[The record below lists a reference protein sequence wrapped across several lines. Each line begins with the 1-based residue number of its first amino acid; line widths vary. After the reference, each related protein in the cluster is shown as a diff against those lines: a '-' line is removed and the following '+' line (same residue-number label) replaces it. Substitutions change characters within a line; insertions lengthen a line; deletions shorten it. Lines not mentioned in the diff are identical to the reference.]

1 MDCTNCI
8 YYQACNSIFINF
20 CGKVVNR
27 YKDGCQNFK
36 SNNEFFI
43 IQKQQF
49 AYWIGKTTTSTNIK
63 TTYNDKVQDE
73 TVRTIVKSVV
83 EWAQQVYQD
92 CEGPEKLQKALEKA
106 SAILNEKGI
115 TISDEELNML
125 IESAVY
131 GLKQGITSTETL
143 LVEGTTEE
151 TKEQEAE

>member
-1 MDCTNCI
+1 MNWLDILNQCLDILLPAVASVIAVILGVLAT
-8 YYQACNSIFINF
+8 
-20 CGKVVNR
+20 K
-27 YKDGCQNFK
+27 
-36 SNNEFFI
+36 
-43 IQKQQF
+43 
-49 AYWIGKTTTSTNIK
+49 IK
-63 TTYNDKVQDE
+63 TTYNDRVKDE

-106 SAILNEKGI
+106 SIILNEKGI

>member
-1 MDCTNCI
+1 MNWLDILNQCLDILLPAVASVIAVLLGVLAT
-8 YYQACNSIFINF
+8 
-20 CGKVVNR
+20 K
-27 YKDGCQNFK
+27 
-36 SNNEFFI
+36 
-43 IQKQQF
+43 
-49 AYWIGKTTTSTNIK
+49 IK

-115 TISDEELNML
+115 TISNEELNML

>member
-1 MDCTNCI
+1 MNWLDILNQCLDILLPAVASVIAVILGVLAT
-8 YYQACNSIFINF
+8 
-20 CGKVVNR
+20 K
-27 YKDGCQNFK
+27 
-36 SNNEFFI
+36 
-43 IQKQQF
+43 
-49 AYWIGKTTTSTNIK
+49 IK

-83 EWAQQVYQD
+83 EWAQQVYKD
-92 CEGPEKLQKALEKA
+92 CDGPEKLQKALEKA

>member
-1 MDCTNCI
+1 MNWLDILNQCLDILLPAVASVIAVILGVLAT
-8 YYQACNSIFINF
+8 
-20 CGKVVNR
+20 K
-27 YKDGCQNFK
+27 
-36 SNNEFFI
+36 
-43 IQKQQF
+43 
-49 AYWIGKTTTSTNIK
+49 IK

>member
-1 MDCTNCI
+1 MDWLTVLNQCLDI
-8 YYQACNSIFINF
+8 LLPAVASVISVLL
-20 CGKVVNR
+20 GVLAAK
-27 YKDGCQNFK
+27 
-36 SNNEFFI
+36 
-43 IQKQQF
+43 
-49 AYWIGKTTTSTNIK
+49 IK
-63 TTYNDKVQDE
+63 TAYDNKVQDE
-73 TVRTIVKSVV
+73 IVRTIVKSVV

>member
-1 MDCTNCI
+1 MNWLDILNQCLDILLPAVASVIAVILGVLAT
-8 YYQACNSIFINF
+8 
-20 CGKVVNR
+20 K
-27 YKDGCQNFK
+27 
-36 SNNEFFI
+36 
-43 IQKQQF
+43 
-49 AYWIGKTTTSTNIK
+49 IK

-92 CEGPEKLQKALEKA
+92 CDGPEKLQKALEKA

>member
-1 MDCTNCI
+1 MDWLTILNQCLDI
-8 YYQACNSIFINF
+8 LLPAVASVISVLL
-20 CGKVVNR
+20 GVLAAK
-27 YKDGCQNFK
+27 
-36 SNNEFFI
+36 
-43 IQKQQF
+43 
-49 AYWIGKTTTSTNIK
+49 IK
-63 TTYNDKVQDE
+63 TTYNNKVQDE

>member
-1 MDCTNCI
+1 MGWLDILNQCLDILLPAVASVIAVILGVLAT
-8 YYQACNSIFINF
+8 
-20 CGKVVNR
+20 K
-27 YKDGCQNFK
+27 
-36 SNNEFFI
+36 
-43 IQKQQF
+43 
-49 AYWIGKTTTSTNIK
+49 IK

>member
-1 MDCTNCI
+1 MDWLTILNQCLDILLPAVASVIAVLLGVLAT
-8 YYQACNSIFINF
+8 
-20 CGKVVNR
+20 K
-27 YKDGCQNFK
+27 
-36 SNNEFFI
+36 
-43 IQKQQF
+43 
-49 AYWIGKTTTSTNIK
+49 IK

-115 TISDEELNML
+115 TISNEELNML